1 MSTLKS
7 NRFHSFGLALK
18 ETLNIARV
26 TPAWLARVT
35 GKDKGQISKYMNDK
49 ILPKRITRLE
59 LTNPVGFDIIEV
71 NGEWEI
77 RKQSESEHKVEE
89 EQMDY
94 SVEDLVKEKKKLE
107 SVFTEINGLN
117 KLFTEMLTN
126 EKLSDDERK
135 IQLEMIKQKLVL
147 LLKNIPYTA
156 S

>member
-18 ETLNIARV
+18 ETLNIAGV

-35 GKDKGQISKYMNDK
+35 GKDKGQISKYINDK

-71 NGEWEI
+71 SGEWEI
-77 RKQSESEHKVEE
+77 KKQSDSVHKVEE
-89 EQMDY
+89 EQVDY
-94 SVEDLVKEKKKLE
+94 SVENLLKEKKRLE

-117 KLFTEMLTN
+117 KLFKEMLTN
-126 EKLSDDERK
+126 KKLSDDEKK

-147 LLKNIPYTA
+147 LLKNIPYTT

>member
-18 ETLNIARV
+18 ETLNIAGV

-77 RKQSESEHKVEE
+77 KKQSESEHKVEE

-117 KLFTEMLTN
+117 KLFMEMLTN

-147 LLKNIPYTA
+147 LLKNIPYTT

>member
-18 ETLNIARV
+18 ETLNIAGV

-117 KLFTEMLTN
+117 KLFMEMLTN

-147 LLKNIPYTA
+147 LLKNIPYTT